1 MRNIMLYFRKLYENL
16 IFWAI
21 YYLEEILNL
30 FQPSNIK

>member
-1 MRNIMLYFRKLYENL
+1 MRNIMLYFRKLYENI

-21 YYLEEILNL
+21 LKEEILNL